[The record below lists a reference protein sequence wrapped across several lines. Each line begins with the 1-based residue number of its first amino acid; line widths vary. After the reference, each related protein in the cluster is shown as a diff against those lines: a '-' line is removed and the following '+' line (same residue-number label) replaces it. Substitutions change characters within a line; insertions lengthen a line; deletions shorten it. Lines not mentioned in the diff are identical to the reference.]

1 VPEVVLQTCSG
12 FTATGSA
19 VAVQP
24 TGFLPV
30 QHRTQR
36 TVQGHAR
43 DLLLAGLTGHF
54 AFHRN
59 SAIPTVILGGD
70 GSFHFAFH
78 PEKDG
83 NVRMAGLSSLQ
94 KMEISIL

>member
-1 VPEVVLQTCSG
+1 VAVGEPVAGRDSSRRIASLYNAAAHQ
-12 FTATGSA
+12 TGSSSA
-19 VAVQP
+19 CSP
-24 TGFLPV
+24 
-30 QHRTQR
+30 
-36 TVQGHAR
+36 
-43 DLLLAGLTGHF
+43 GLTGHF

-59 SAIPTVILGGD
+59 SAIPTVILGGND
-70 GSFHFAFH
+70 SFHFAFH

>member
-1 VPEVVLQTCSG
+1 VASQPQAAPWLCSPLA
-12 FTATGSA
+12 FSLFNTEHSA
-19 VAVQP
+19 
-24 TGFLPV
+24 
-30 QHRTQR
+30 RR

-83 NVRMAGLSSLQ
+83 NVRMAGLSTLQ
-94 KMEISIL
+94 KIKISIL

>member
-1 VPEVVLQTCSG
+1 MLAARAPRRAAALQVLWKPRLYVPRSCRAPLRGGAAALLQ
-12 FTATGSA
+12 
-19 VAVQP
+19 P
-24 TGFLPV
+24 
-30 QHRTQR
+30 
-36 TVQGHAR
+36 
-43 DLLLAGLTGHF
+43 GLTGHF

-59 SAIPTVILGGD
+59 SAIPTVILGGND
-70 GSFHFAFH
+70 SFHFAFH